1 MRIPLR
7 IVAPVLV
14 IAALAGAPPV
24 ASAAI
29 TITGFAFGSEGPSIV
44 GATIENFED
53 VNLVPGLRI
62 RMGGVPGGHPN
73 RNWEGTIPRTWN
85 PATVTSCCAIG
96 GPFPANTWDGTLALC
111 NGGLGGV
118 GNTGVSPGTGNYFD
132 FVFADT
138 VYFVFSTPMSKVGVG
153 LSNFQSLGG
162 PIPVTQHELI
172 VNGVSKGLVE
182 SLLPGWAPGPNFRN
196 RYLVI
201 EATAPDA
208 ITSIAFQNV
217 SNPDGLVFDK
227 LAFQDFASPAQT
239 TSWGRIKAI
248 YRP

>member
-1 MRIPLR
+1 VRIPLR
-7 IVAPVLV
+7 TVVLALLTVATVGGPS
-14 IAALAGAPPV
+14 V

-29 TITGFAFGSEGPSIV
+29 TIAGFAFGSEGPEIV

-85 PATVTSCCAIG
+85 PSTVTSCCLIG
-96 GPFPANTWDGTLALC
+96 GPFPANTWDGTFALC
-111 NGGLGGV
+111 NGGLGGA

-132 FVFADT
+132 FVFADS
-138 VYFVFSTPMSKVGVG
+138 VYFVFSTPMSKVGIG

-172 VNGVSKGLVE
+172 VNGVSRGLLE
-182 SLLPGWAPGPNFRN
+182 TLLPGWAPGPNFRN

-201 EATAPDA
+201 TATAPDA
-208 ITSIAFQNV
+208 IQSVTVQNV
-217 SNPDGLVFDK
+217 SAVDGLVFDK
-227 LAFQDFASPAQT
+227 IAFQDFTSPATT